1 MTEQPYVVI
10 LAGGEGCRLSS
21 LTRALYGYDLPK
33 QFAVLAGDRSLMQTT
48 VERAM
53 QLTSIDRISVVV
65 TAHHEQIARAQ
76 LFSYPGVELIVQ
88 PFNLDTAPGMLL
100 PLARIVARSWTARV
114 IFLPSDHYI
123 PNPMPI
129 LQALASTQVGPLR
142 DRISLVGVT
151 PTAPE
156 VEYGWI
162 TCGRRLGVASF
173 EVAEFREKPGADIAE
188 DLWRR
193 GGLWNTFIQTGP
205 VNAFWKLAHRCL
217 PTHATALE
225 RYAVS
230 IGGVYELAALEAA
243 YRLMHPSSFSRD
255 VLAYA
260 DHLAVLQVA
269 GSGWSDWGTP
279 ARVFASLVGTA
290 AYERIVERIRGD
302 LALAG

>member
-1 MTEQPYVVI
+1 MAEQPYVVI

-33 QFAVLAGDRSLMQTT
+33 QFAVLAGDRSLLQTT

-53 QLTSIDRISVVV
+53 HLTSLDRISVVV
-65 TAHHEQIARAQ
+65 TAHHEHIARAQ
-76 LFSYPGVELIVQ
+76 LFAYPGIELLVQ

-100 PLARIVARSWTARV
+100 PLSRIVARSWTARV
-114 IFLPSDHYI
+114 IFFPSDHYI
-123 PNPMPI
+123 PNPTPI
-129 LQALASTQVGPLR
+129 LQALASTETGPLH

-162 TCGRRLGVASF
+162 TCGRRLGVTSF
-173 EVAEFREKPGADIAE
+173 EVDEFREKPGADIAE
-188 DLWRR
+188 ELWRR
-193 GGLWNTFIQTGP
+193 GGLWNTFIQAGP
-205 VNAFWKLAHRCL
+205 VNVFWKLAHRYL
-217 PTHATALE
+217 PTHAAVLE

-230 IGGVYELAALEAA
+230 IGGVYELAALDAA

-260 DHLAVLQVA
+260 DNLAVMQVA
-269 GSGWSDWGTP
+269 GTGWSDWGTP